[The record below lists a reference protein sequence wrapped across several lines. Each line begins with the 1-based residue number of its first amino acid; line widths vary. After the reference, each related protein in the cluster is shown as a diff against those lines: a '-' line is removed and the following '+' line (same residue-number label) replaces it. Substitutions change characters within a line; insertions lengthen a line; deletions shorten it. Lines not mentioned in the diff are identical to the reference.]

1 MGQFFHDL
9 CGFHGVLE
17 QRLFAFAGA
26 IEVDVDAHRH
36 VQFQCARPET
46 VVSFT
51 RVGVA
56 AGKSLEQ
63 DGLEACLAAIFQFVD
78 NVVQLAAQWQ
88 DADADQTLRIHGAV
102 FFGEPA
108 VVGAHQRFVSVVV
121 FDAAPKLWPA
131 LLRWEQYLGIDAVAL
146 LLTDALFRAAGARR
160 AFVTAIEWDVGVATF
175 AAVKIG
181 RGGGALDLVTDHP
194 HIAAVGLAH
203 QARRLVA
210 ILGRHAAEPVF
221 RVDFQVR
228 VAGNVT
234 VLHGGFDYLEGDTSQ
249 ILSCCQVGG
258 GVKDGWTIRSYL
270 G

>member
-9 CGFHGVLE
+9 RGFYRVLE
-17 QRLFAFAGA
+17 QRLFAFFGA
-26 IEVDVDAHRH
+26 IQVDVDAHRH

-51 RVGVA
+51 GVGVA

-63 DGLEACLAAIFQFVD
+63 DGLEASLAAIFQFVD
-78 NVVQLAAQWQ
+78 DVVQLAAQWQ
-88 DADADQTLRIHGAV
+88 DADTDQTLRIHSAV

-108 VVGAHQRFVSVVV
+108 VVGAHQRFVSDVV
-121 FDAAPKLWPA
+121 FDAAPKLRTT
-131 LLRWEQYLGIDAVAL
+131 LLRREQYFGIDAVAL
-146 LLTDALFRAAGARR
+146 LLADALFRAAGARS
-160 AFVTAIEWDVGVATF
+160 AFVAAIKWDVGVATL
-175 AAVKIG
+175 ATVKIS

-221 RVDFQVR
+221 RVDFQM
-228 VAGNVT
+228 
-234 VLHGGFDYLEGDTSQ
+234 
-249 ILSCCQVGG
+249 
-258 GVKDGWTIRSYL
+258 
-270 G
+270 